1 MSPTVLVVVIAVVF
15 CFTIAGVV
23 TIALAGRDDQESTIT
38 ILVGLLAPT
47 IASLVT
53 LSKTAGVAARVEKVA
68 SDTDDLTNG
77 LMDAKIRAAV
87 ADVLPDHQL
96 DPEAAG
102 QIADDRERRD
112 RDRNGDA

>member
-1 MSPTVLVVVIAVVF
+1 VNGVSPTILVVGVVVVF
-15 CFTIAGVV
+15 CFTTAGVV
-23 TIALAGRDDQESTIT
+23 TIALAGPDQEATIT

-53 LSKTAGVAARVEKVA
+53 LAKTAGVAARVEKVA

-96 DPEAAG
+96 DPAAAD

-112 RDRNGDA
+112 RDRA

>member
-1 MSPTVLVVVIAVVF
+1 MRGVSPTALVVGVVVVF

-23 TIALAGRDDQESTIT
+23 TIALAGPDQEATVT

-47 IASLVT
+47 ITSLVT
-53 LSKTAGVAARVEKVA
+53 LAKTSGVAAQVEKVA

-87 ADVLPDHQL
+87 ADVLPEDQL
-96 DPEAAG
+96 DPDASDL
-102 QIADDRERRD
+102 IADDRDRRNRD
-112 RDRNGDA
+112 RH